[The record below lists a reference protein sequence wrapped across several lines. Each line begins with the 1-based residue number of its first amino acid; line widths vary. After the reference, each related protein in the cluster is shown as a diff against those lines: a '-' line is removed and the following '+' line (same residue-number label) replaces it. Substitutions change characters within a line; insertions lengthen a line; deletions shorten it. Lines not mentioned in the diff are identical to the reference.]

1 MANVVVSHS
10 RAFWRIWLLGFWLLV
25 VASFLAVIFGISAY
39 LAYRRE
45 GLKRE

>member
-25 VASFLAVIFGISAY
+25 VASFLAVIFGIFGVSAGG
-39 LAYRRE
+39 AE
-45 GLKRE
+45 A